1 MNGGADMKRIILC
14 AAALLSAASLCACGS
29 KAEQKKEIP
38 QIEPTELVTIDDVT
52 AYAGYIP
59 VISETTRDG
68 NRSSVLYVSD
78 PLGQYDPVEVKLI
91 QFNDE
96 MGYQQIFD
104 YYEQQKSMRQDA
116 ELLESLGQE
125 TYIAYPTIHVY
136 DRGCLIEITAGSG
149 AGDEQRQLLRQLA
162 SNAAAR
168 LEEIVPEY
176 KPEG

>member
-1 MNGGADMKRIILC
+1 MKRIILVTLSLT
-14 AAALLSAASLCACGS
+14 AALSLCGCGS
-29 KAEQKKEIP
+29 KNQKKEIP
-38 QIEPTELVTIDDVT
+38 QIEPTELVTIDDVS

-59 VISETTRDG
+59 VIKESTRDD

-78 PLGQYDPVEVKLI
+78 PIGQYDPVEVKLI
-91 QFNDE
+91 QFNDS
-96 MGYQQIFD
+96 MNYQQIFD

-125 TYIAYPTIHVY
+125 SYIAYPTIHVY

-149 AGDEQRQLLRQLA
+149 SGDEQEQLLKRLA
-162 SNAAAR
+162 TNAASR

-176 KPEG
+176 KGD

>member
-1 MNGGADMKRIILC
+1 MKKIIL
-14 AAALLSAASLCACGS
+14 ATLSLMMALSLCACGG
-29 KAEQKKEIP
+29 KNQQKEIP
-38 QIEPTELVTIDDVT
+38 QMEPTELVTIDDVS

-59 VISETTRDG
+59 VIKESTRDG

-78 PLGQYDPVEVKLI
+78 PIGQYDPVEVKLI

-96 MGYQQIFD
+96 MGYQQIYD

-125 TYIAYPTIHVY
+125 SYIAYPTIHVY

-149 AGDEQRQLLRQLA
+149 SGDEQRQLLKQLA
-162 SNAAAR
+162 TNAASR

-176 KPEG
+176 NAE